1 MRTVIIPAFGLD
13 SLRVEDRPAPV
24 PGAGQVLVGVKAV
37 SLNYRDLLVAKGQY
51 NPRMPLPRIPC
62 SDCSGEVL
70 AVGDGVMSVKVGD
83 RVCGTF
89 FQNWESGDL
98 TDAAGKSALGAAL
111 DGVLAEQVV
120 LSPRGVVPMPAGF
133 TFEEAATL
141 PCAGVTAWNAVAGWP
156 GFDVRG
162 KTVLVQGT
170 GGVSIF
176 ALQFAKALGA
186 RVLAT
191 SGNFDKLAKAL
202 ALGADAGVNYK
213 ETPDWAAWAKS
224 LTGGA
229 GVDLVVEVGG
239 AGTLEQSVKAVKPGG
254 RIALIGVLAGGS
266 TFNPLPMMMKGVTLR
281 GIFVGSR
288 AQFADLNTHLAAHPA
303 KPVIDHVFAFDQ
315 FAAAFQHLEG
325 ASHFGKVVVRVG

>member
-1 MRTVIIPAFGLD
+1 MRAVVIPAFGLD
-13 SLRVEDRPAPV
+13 SLKIEDRPAPV

-51 NPRMPLPRIPC
+51 NPKMPLPRVPC
-62 SDCSGEVL
+62 SDCAGEVL
-70 AVGDGVMSVKVGD
+70 AVGEGVSSVKAGD

-89 FQNWESGDL
+89 FQGWESGDL
-98 TDAAGKSALGAAL
+98 TDAASKSALGGAI

-120 LSPRGVVPMPAGF
+120 LSDHGVIPFPAGF
-133 TFEEAATL
+133 SFEEAATL
-141 PCAGVTAWNAVAGWP
+141 PCAGVTAWNAITNWP
-156 GFDVRG
+156 GFTLAG

-170 GGVSIF
+170 GGVSMF

-186 RVLAT
+186 TVLAT
-191 SGNFDKLAKAL
+191 SGNDDKLAKAL

-213 ETPDWAAWAKS
+213 QTPDWAAWAKS
-224 LTGGA
+224 QTNGV

-239 AGTLEQSVKAVKPGG
+239 AGTLEQSVKAVRAGG

-281 GIFVGSR
+281 GIYVGSR
-288 AQFADLNTHLAAHPA
+288 ATFADLNKHLAAHPT
-303 KPVIDHVFAFDQ
+303 KPVIDRVFAFDQ
-315 FAAAFQHLEG
+315 PAEAFKHLEA
-325 ASHFGKVVVRVG
+325 ASHFGKVVIRVG